1 MTRFAGSTGSVPW
14 TLPRPWEIIAIT
26 FTNKAAGEL
35 KERLAARLGPAA
47 NDVWASTFHS
57 ACVRILRRDIDR
69 IGFDKDFTIYD
80 TDDAKRVIKDILK
93 EQNLDEKTFPI
104 RSVLSAISS
113 LQGPLRG
120 GRRYSARRLE
130 AANDWKN
137 TRIAK
142 IYAAYQQKLQHRQCP
157 GL

>member
-1 MTRFAGSTGSVPW
+1 M
-14 TLPRPWEIIAIT
+14 
-26 FTNKAAGEL
+26 

-69 IGFDKDFTIYD
+69 LGFDKDFTIYD
-80 TDDAKRVIKDILK
+80 TDDSKRVIKDILK

-104 RSVLSAISS
+104 RSVLSAISAS
-113 LQGPLRG
+113 KDQLRG
-120 GRRYSARRLE
+120 TGGVPEADGGNKRLENDPHRQDLRRLS
-130 AANDWKN
+130 
-137 TRIAK
+137 AK
-142 IYAAYQQKLQHRQCP
+142 AQHRQCP

>member
-1 MTRFAGSTGSVPW
+1 MDA
-14 TLPRPWEIIAIT
+14 PRPWEIIAIT

-35 KERLAARLGPAA
+35 KDRLAARLGPEA
-47 NDVWASTFHS
+47 NDIWASTFHS

-69 IGFDKDFTIYD
+69 LGFDKDFTIYD

-93 EQNLDEKTFPI
+93 ELNLDEKTFPP
-104 RSVLSAISS
+104 RSVLAAISHS
-113 LQGPLRG
+113 KDQYETPEDFAK
-120 GRRYSARRLE
+120 RYE
-130 AANDWKN
+130 AAGDWKM

-142 IYAAYQQKLQHRQCP
+142 IYCRLCEEAPHRQCP